1 MNEHKPPNPQIVG
14 DHLSEEIRQHIP
26 PRNLREVGVRPAPVS
41 EFAPKPRLPEPELR
55 IEPQPTV
62 VGTRLIEQPEPA
74 AMTGTGLLEIAD
86 SAMHTVMDAVEE
98 AEARARK
105 LREQGELCIKHLR
118 AWSTEFA
125 NQHMQLLEQ
134 CTTLESSI
142 NQAVDVIKQI
152 GTKPAAE
159 KDHDAG

>member
-41 EFAPKPRLPEPELR
+41 EFAPKPRPVEPAPPV
-55 IEPQPTV
+55 IETA
-62 VGTRLIEQPEPA
+62 RLVEPA
-74 AMTGTGLLEIAD
+74 AMSGTGLLEVAD

-98 AEARARK
+98 AEARVRK
-105 LREQGELCIKHLR
+105 LREQAELCVKHLR

-125 NQHMQLLEQ
+125 AQHMQLLEQ
-134 CTTLESSI
+134 CTTLEFSI

-152 GTKPAAE
+152 GSKPSTP
-159 KDHDAG
+159 KVDHDKTS